1 MVKVIFILIGTII
14 PWMAQAED
22 FVNPQFGRP
31 MTLKGSD
38 AKTYYRH
45 TSEGTDYYNDKHELR
60 SQRKCELRENTQD
73 HILYY
78 CPSEN
83 PYEYHYEKVELC
95 YEGEDKVLVI
105 LKVTRYN
112 KNSLHPKN
120 LYEFPA
126 DVSDVERKKLMDI
139 YDSPKG
145 PTEYFVN
152 KLFYEEMHEYSL
164 KYPSQKVIRPH
175 EMADHMNGEV
185 WKHSCK
191 LIENDMDHLYVKCRI
206 VYEDSKPYNEYK
218 YFKIM
223 PDNLLK
229 SVYRVEI
236 TSTDEDGRWNSI
248 EPYHIKAKKSDDMP
262 VIEWYEKTLKKK

>member
-1 MVKVIFILIGTII
+1 M

-45 TSEGTDYYNDKHELR
+45 TSDGTDYYNDKNELH
-60 SQRKCELRENTQD
+60 SQRKCELKENTKD

-78 CPSEN
+78 CLSEQHSY
-83 PYEYHYEKVELC
+83 PYEKVEIY
-95 YEGEDKVLVI
+95 YEGEDKNLVI
-105 LKVTRYN
+105 LKMTRYDEN
-112 KNSLHPKN
+112 MEYPEN

-126 DVSDVERKKLMDI
+126 DISDAEREKLMDI

-206 VYEDSKPYNEYK
+206 AYEDSKPYNTYEYFEIK
-218 YFKIM
+218 

-229 SVYRVEI
+229 GVYRVEI
-236 TSTDEDGRWNSI
+236 TSTDEDGRLYSI
-248 EPYHIKAKKSDDMP
+248 APYHIRSRKSDDMP